1 MYLNTERGESLPPFV
16 LSRIVG
22 RKRLEVPF
30 AGNETFCVFE
40 NAIVIRLPFHLCSG
54 PLR

>member
-1 MYLNTERGESLPPFV
+1 MGVPFF

-30 AGNETFCVFE
+30 AGRETFCVFE
-40 NAIVIRLPFHLCSG
+40 NAVMVSLPFIYVTAL
-54 PLR
+54 